1 MARSRE
7 RGTGS
12 VYLPDDPKHPNQK
25 LQTYW
30 ISYYIGGNASAS
42 RRRAA

>member
-12 VYLPDDPKHPNQK
+12 VYLKEDPKHPGQK
-25 LQTYW
+25 R
-30 ISYYIGGNASAS
+30 SPRSGSA
-42 RRRAA
+42 